1 MVDDIT
7 KGFNLTGRLPE
18 AGVLKPDF
26 RPAVQPVLLLR
37 EGARRAREAILAECT
52 YSGSAEVDWGVE
64 EATLKELDLGFMEG
78 PFEPSGPHGVT
89 TLTRRFG
96 VVPGET
102 EGGGSPQSATH

>member
-64 EATLKELDLGFMEG
+64 EATLKELDLGFIEG
-78 PFEPSGPHGVT
+78 
-89 TLTRRFG
+89 
-96 VVPGET
+96 
-102 EGGGSPQSATH
+102 GGGSP

>member
-1 MVDDIT
+1 MVDEVT
-7 KGFNLTGRLPE
+7 KGSNLTGRLPE

-26 RPAVQPVLLLR
+26 RPAVQSVLLLR
-37 EGARRAREAILAECT
+37 EGACRAREAILAECT

-64 EATLKELDLGFMEG
+64 EAALKELDLGFIEG

-89 TLTRRFG
+89 ALTRRFG

-102 EGGGSPQSATH
+102 EGGGSP